1 MLKTLFSKPLLP
13 KLSAVALAGLAVWAI
28 ACGGEVESADGP
40 RVIVLGFDGMDYSL
54 SRELIAQGALP
65 NFARLVEEGSFLP
78 LETSVPPLSPVAWS
92 SFVTGMDAG
101 GHGIFDFIHRD
112 PDTMLPSF
120 SITKSIEGST
130 VELGDCLLPKPWDS
144 GESILLR
151 RGTPFWEPLEAR
163 GIRTSILRMP
173 ANYPPTGTATHE
185 LTGMGTPDV
194 TGSYGTFSFYTS
206 KLFAFAG
213 ENLAGGE
220 VYEVWPE
227 EGVLEA
233 ELHGPPNPFDAEG
246 EEAVAPFTVYLD
258 PDEELVKIVVDE
270 TEVILAAGE
279 WSSWVPVE
287 FELSCGAVP
296 FQTLHGIVRFYLR
309 SVRPEIEFYVSPINF
324 DPMTPDAEI
333 TSPPDYATELAEA
346 GGRFYT
352 QGMPE
357 DTKALSEG
365 VLTRDE
371 FIAQAKIAGG
381 EIKDQFP
388 YVLDDFL
395 SRDGDGLLFY
405 YSGNVDMV
413 SHMMW
418 RTLDPEHPAYDPEW
432 DPQHADVIPSVYRQA
447 DEVVGEAMARLEALP
462 QPGTRLVV
470 MSDHGF
476 SSLRRTFHVNNWLRD
491 EGYLA
496 VKNPNLKKD
505 PGLFMNVDWSK
516 TRAYALGLN
525 GFYIN
530 LKGRER
536 DGIVDPSEKKALL
549 EEIGEKLLA
558 VIDPETGGPVV
569 TKYYISESYFKDH
582 GALAIGPDMILGFA
596 KGTKGSDES
605 SLGELSETLFEDNL
619 DEWSGDHGMDHE
631 TVPGVLFTDRPFG
644 KPAIS
649 LKDLAASILG
659 EYGITGFP
667 EDAR

>member
-357 DTKALSEG
+357 DTQALKGG
-365 VLTRDE
+365 VLTPEE
-371 FIAQAKIAGG
+371 FLAQAEITG
-381 EIKDQFP
+381 EEIIHQYEDV
-388 YVLDDFL
+388 VLPSFK
-395 SRDGDGLLFY
+395 SGFLFY
-405 YSGNVDMV
+405 YFGNTDLI

-418 RTLDPEHPAYDPEW
+418 RTLDTGHPGYDPTT
-432 DPQHADVIPSVYRQA
+432 DPAFADAIREVYQRA
-447 DEVVGEAMARLEALP
+447 DDVA
-462 QPGTRLVV
+462 GTTLDQMSDDDLLII

-476 SSLRRTFHVNNWLRD
+476 ASWRRAFSLNTWLA
-491 EGYLA
+491 ENGYLG
-496 VKNPNLKKD
+496 LKGPYMEND
-505 PGLFMNVDWSK
+505 PGIFANVDWSR
-516 TRAYALGLN
+516 TRAYGAGINGL
-525 GFYIN
+525 YLN
-530 LKGRER
+530 LKGREKN
-536 DGIVDPSEKKALL
+536 GIVDPEDRGALL
-549 EEIGEKLLA
+549 AEIRQKLLET
-558 VIDPETGGPVV
+558 IDPQTGLPAI
-569 TKYYISESYFKDH
+569 TKVYKSDEYFEDK
-582 GALAIGPDMILGFA
+582 GALDIGPDLVIGYA
-596 KGTKGSDES
+596 KGTRGADNSA
-605 SLGELSETLFEDNL
+605 LGEIPAEILVDNL
-619 DEWSGDHGMDHE
+619 NAWSGDHGMDHE
-631 TVPGVLFTDRPFG
+631 VVPGILFTSRPL
-644 KPAIS
+644 KRPAAR
-649 LKDLAASILG
+649 LKDLAASILY
-659 EYGITGFP
+659 EFGIEEGFP
-667 EDAR
+667 APAADED